1 MEYCF
6 ITLRS
11 LTAAQRAESILRNT
25 GIGCVLQRT
34 PRWME
39 EQGCGNGLRV
49 DCEDITAALT
59 LLRNNRIAYKRAY
72 LRRGDGK
79 MEEMEL

>member
-1 MEYCF
+1 M
-6 ITLRS
+6 
-11 LTAAQRAESILRNT
+11 QKK
-25 GIGCVLQRT
+25 GIGCVLQRA

-49 DCEDITAALT
+49 DCADILEALA

-72 LRRGDGK
+72 LRRGDGS